1 MSKTNQ
7 KTKAHLIDLAII
19 GGGPAGLAAAISSA
33 KLSRVNNKNLKINI
47 FESENKLGK
56 TILKTGNGRCN
67 FSNYFIEE
75 NKGNL
80 YNNKKFV
87 NKVIDSCEQTT
98 KNKIYILDNNV
109 EEISAPLRMF
119 EDLGLSCYYDDE
131 GRLFPYTNKASSV
144 VDVLRYEVEDLQI
157 KTKCNQKLKSINFNE
172 KYKTFE
178 IVFVSGEKISAK
190 KVIVSSGI
198 LNFDNKS
205 IKKSLIPYK
214 YVLGPIKTDTKFIN
228 NLDGVKAHVKCTI
241 FDGNKEQSFEIGEV
255 LFRKYG
261 LSGICIFNLS
271 RFLNNSKQKIKIDFA
286 PEDELK
292 DLVNLVKKRH
302 KKIKRNNEK
311 NINFERLF
319 AGMVLPNI
327 IKSVCNYTKVK
338 ENEVNTQNI
347 EKICFALK
355 HFDVEVL
362 GIADEKQCQVKR
374 GGIDTISL
382 NASTLEYKFIPGLY
396 FAGEIVDVDGPCG
409 GYNLYW
415 A

>member
-1 MSKTNQ
+1 MSKTNN
-7 KTKAHLIDLAII
+7 KFRNSSIDLAVI
-19 GGGPAGLAAAISSA
+19 GGGPAGLAAAISAA
-33 KLSRVNNKNLKINI
+33 KLSKANNKNIQINI
-47 FESENKLGK
+47 YESENKLGK

-80 YNNKKFV
+80 YNNAKFV
-87 NKVIDSCEQTT
+87 NKVIDSCEQIT
-98 KNKIYILDNNV
+98 KNKIYKIENND
-109 EEISAPLRMF
+109 EEVSAPLRMF

-172 KYKTFE
+172 KYETFE
-178 IVFVSGEKISAK
+178 IGFVSGEKISAK

-198 LNFDNKS
+198 LNFDNKL

-271 RFLNNSKQKIKIDFA
+271 RFLNNSKQKIRIDFA

-292 DLVNLVKKRH
+292 DLVNLVKKRY

-319 AGMVLPNI
+319 AGMVLPKI
-327 IKSVCNYTKVK
+327 IKSICKYTKVK
-338 ENEVNTQNI
+338 ENDVNAQNI

-355 HFDVEVL
+355 HFDL
-362 GIADEKQCQVKR
+362 NGIGIVDEKQCQVKR
-374 GGIDTISL
+374 GGIDTSSL
-382 NASTLEYKFIPGLY
+382 NPFTLEYKFMPGLY